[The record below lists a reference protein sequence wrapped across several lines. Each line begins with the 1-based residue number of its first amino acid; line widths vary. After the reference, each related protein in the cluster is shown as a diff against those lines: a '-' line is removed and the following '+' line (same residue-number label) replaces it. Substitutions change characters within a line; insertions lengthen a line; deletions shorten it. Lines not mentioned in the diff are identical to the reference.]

1 MSKQFEFELNRSGVA
16 ELMKSKNMQKVL
28 KRYATRARNRAGRG
42 YEQDLYVGRNR
53 ANARVYAM
61 TKEAQSDN
69 YKNNT
74 LLKSVR

>member
-1 MSKQFEFELNRSGVA
+1 MSKQFEFELNRPGVA
-16 ELMKSKNMQKVL
+16 ELMKSKNMQKIL
-28 KRYATRARNRAGRG
+28 ERYATRARNRAGRG

-53 ANARVYAM
+53 ANASVWTV

>member
-1 MSKQFEFELNRSGVA
+1 MSDFRFELNRAGVA
-16 ELMKSKNMQKVL
+16 ELMKSKDMQKVL
-28 KRYATRARNRAGRG
+28 ERYATKTRNRAGRG